1 MSSSV
6 EHGELPAAPPFARPM
21 IVGTAS

>member
-21 IVGTAS
+21 IADTAS